1 MEGTKISAWKARLAG
16 STPTFIAALLFSAL
30 VAFCLRLAWNPGLGN
45 YIEYVPIGGVFA
57 AFVWDRAFPSFS
69 RNSRAVTS
77 DVVVITLALMRV
89 FVPPLPLISGHSLM
103 SAYAALTARQW
114 PLRTISLVVLAQV
127 MYVKLFV
134 SEGWLSMIGGFGAA
148 IVLAW
153 LRGWG
158 KSKPL

>member
-30 VAFCLRLAWNPGLGN
+30 VAFCLRL
-45 YIEYVPIGGVFA
+45 